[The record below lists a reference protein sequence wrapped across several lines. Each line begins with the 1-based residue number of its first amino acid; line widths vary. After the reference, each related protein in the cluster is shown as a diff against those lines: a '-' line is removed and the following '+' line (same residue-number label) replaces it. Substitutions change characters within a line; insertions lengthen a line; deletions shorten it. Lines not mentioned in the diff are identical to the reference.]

1 MSDYIT
7 DILIRIKNASARNK
21 ASISFPYSDLGM
33 DISET
38 LVRNGFTSGITR
50 KGKKMKTIE
59 LALAYENNIPK
70 VADFK
75 RLSKQSRRVYSS
87 FRDIKPV
94 KNGYGK
100 LILSTP
106 EGVKTGEEA
115 KKAKVG
121 GELLFEI
128 W

>member
-1 MSDYIT
+1 METMYIY
-7 DILIRIKNASARNK
+7 IC
-21 ASISFPYSDLGM
+21 F
-33 DISET
+33 
-38 LVRNGFTSGITR
+38 
-50 KGKKMKTIE
+50 
-59 LALAYENNIPK
+59 
-70 VADFK
+70 ADFK

>member
-1 MSDYIT
+1 MRDYIT
-7 DILIRIKNASARNK
+7 DILIRIKNASDKHK
-21 ASISFPYSDLGM
+21 AEVSFPYSDLGM
-33 DISET
+33 NIAEA
-38 LVRNGFTSGITR
+38 LIRNNFAVSITR

-59 LALAYENNIPK
+59 LSLAYEGDMPK
-70 VADFK
+70 VLGFK

-87 FRDIKPV
+87 FRDIRPV

-106 EGVKTGEEA
+106 EGVKSGEEA